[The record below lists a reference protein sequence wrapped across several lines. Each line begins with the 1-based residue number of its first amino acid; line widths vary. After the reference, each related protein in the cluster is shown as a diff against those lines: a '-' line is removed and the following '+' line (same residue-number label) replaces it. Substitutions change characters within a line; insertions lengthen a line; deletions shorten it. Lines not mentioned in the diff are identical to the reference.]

1 MLSDTSRTA
10 ATALAVAAGGA
21 VGAACRYQ
29 MWRWWPDDAM
39 HFPLTTFAINAV
51 GCFLFGLSIGAVPDG
66 DQDSTAI
73 VRAFLMY
80 GVLAGFT
87 TFSFFAVQG
96 VALTSPWMGLL
107 YLALT
112 PVLAVGAA
120 WAGRACRWVLSKRSS
135 RVGGHAQ

>member
-1 MLSDTSRTA
+1 
-10 ATALAVAAGGA
+10 
-21 VGAACRYQ
+21 
-29 MWRWWPDDAM
+29 M